1 MSDQDIVHAALRTDL
16 SLFIQRVFAEVSPG
30 ETYLPNWHIDAMAH
44 ALTQVA
50 DGKTQRLIIN
60 IPPRHMKSIAAS
72 VALGAYI
79 LGHDPSDKI
88 ICASYSSD
96 LALKLHNDTR
106 RVMTSVWYRALFPGT
121 VLIKDT
127 QDTLTTSEQGGRW
140 ATSVGGA
147 LTGLGANYLIIDDPN
162 KADDASSETKLASA
176 ILWFQNVAATRLNN
190 PSTDCIIIVQQRI
203 HEDDISGAL
212 LAAGGWTH
220 LNLPAI
226 AEQPE
231 EIAIGNGKTHFRKSG
246 DVLHPERMS
255 RPLLDQMRS
264 EMGSLAF
271 ATQYQQMPGP
281 AGGSIIQEAWFE
293 WYEELPDFEQD
304 DHLIVQ
310 SWDTA
315 HTAKPNSCFSVC
327 TTYLCFNYHFYLID
341 VWREKTEFTRLAY
354 VIPALAEEFNA
365 HMVIIENSGA
375 AQGLI
380 QMLKEQEPEL
390 YRWWYTPKH
399 DKKTRLEMVS
409 PLVESGRIV
418 LPRVAPWL
426 PVFLKEMNYFPNGKY
441 SDQVDSF
448 SQALMWLRNQT
459 RQDPPP
465 PGMFV
470 SYELR
475 AARESP

>member
-1 MSDQDIVHAALRTDL
+1 MSDQDIVNAVLRTDL
-16 SLFIQRVFAEVSPG
+16 SFFIQRVFAEVSPG
-30 ETYLPNWHIDAMAH
+30 ETYQPNWHIDAMSH

-60 IPPRHMKSIAAS
+60 IPPRHMKSISAS
-72 VALGAYI
+72 VALVAYI
-79 LGHDPSDKI
+79 LGHDPSAKI

-106 RVMTSVWYRALFPGT
+106 WVMTSMWYRALFAGT

-127 QDTLTTSEQGGRW
+127 QDTLTTSEQGNRW

-162 KADDASSETKLASA
+162 KADDAGSETKLASA
-176 ILWFQNVAATRLNN
+176 IQWYQTVAATRLNN
-190 PSTDCIIIVQQRI
+190 PNTDRIIIVQQRI
-203 HEDDISGAL
+203 HEEDISGAL
-212 LAAGGWTH
+212 LEAGGWTH

-231 EIAIGNGKTHFRKSG
+231 EIAIGNGKTHRRESG

-255 RPLLDQMRS
+255 RARLDQMRS

-271 ATQYQQMPGP
+271 ATQYQQIPGP

-293 WYEELPDFEQD
+293 WYEQLPDYEGD
-304 DHLIVQ
+304 DYLIVQ

-327 TTYLCFNYHFYLID
+327 TTYLYFKYYFYLID

-354 VIPALAEEFNA
+354 VIPKLAKRFNA
-365 HMVIIENSGA
+365 HMVIIEYTGA
-375 AQGLI
+375 AQGLA
-380 QMLKEQEPEL
+380 QMLRREDPER
-390 YRWWYTPKH
+390 YHWFTPKH
-399 DKKTRLEMVS
+399 DKATRLEMVS
-409 PLVESGRIV
+409 PYVEAGRVV
-418 LPRVAPWL
+418 LPEFAHWL
-426 PVFLKEMNYFPNGKY
+426 PGFLKELNYFPNGKY
-441 SDQVDSF
+441 SDQVDRFQPS
-448 SQALMWLRNQT
+448 SDVVQKTNRARSTATRNV
-459 RQDPPP
+459 R
-465 PGMFV
+465 V
-470 SYELR
+470 L
-475 AARESP
+475 

>member
-1 MSDQDIVHAALRTDL
+1 MSDQDIVNAALRTDL
-16 SLFIQRVFAEVSPG
+16 SFFIQRVFAEVSPG

-50 DGKTQRLIIN
+50 EGKTQRLIIN
-60 IPPRHMKSIAAS
+60 IPPRHMKSISAS
-72 VALGAYI
+72 VAFVAYI
-79 LGHDPSDKI
+79 LGHDPSVKI

-106 RVMTSVWYRALFPGT
+106 RVMTSMWYRALFPGT

-127 QDTLTTSEQGGRW
+127 QDTLTTSEQGDRW

-162 KADDASSETKLASA
+162 KADDAGSETKLAST
-176 ILWFQNVAATRLNN
+176 IQWYQTVAATRLNN
-190 PSTDCIIIVQQRI
+190 PNTDRIIVVQQRI
-203 HEDDISGAL
+203 HEEDISGAL
-212 LAAGGWTH
+212 LEAGGWTH

-226 AEQPE
+226 ADQPE
-231 EIAIGNGKTHFRKSG
+231 EIAIGNGKTHYRDSG

-255 RPLLDQMRS
+255 RARLDQMRS

-293 WYEELPDFEQD
+293 WYEELPDYQFD

-315 HTAKPNSCFSVC
+315 HTAKLNSCFSVC
-327 TTYLCFNYHFYLID
+327 TTYLYFKYHLYLID

-354 VIPALAEEFNA
+354 VIPKLAEDYNA
-365 HMVIIENSGA
+365 HQVIIENSGA
-375 AQGLI
+375 AQALI
-380 QMLKEQEPEL
+380 QPL
-390 YRWWYTPKH
+390 YKQDPYRYSWYTPKH
-399 DKKTRLEMVS
+399 DKKTRLEMGS
-409 PLVESGRIV
+409 PFVESGRVV
-418 LPRVAPWL
+418 LPEVAQWL
-426 PVFLKEMNYFPNGKY
+426 PLFLKELNCFPNSKY
-441 SDQVDSF
+441 TDQVDSF
-448 SQALMWLRNQT
+448 SQALMWLKL
-459 RQDPPP
+459 RQAPPP

-470 SYELR
+470 SYDIR
-475 AARESP
+475 VAREQL